1 MEHFVCAGMVIDTVL
16 EDSLSSFSVFSVER
30 VLELDV
36 EYPIVSSTLTVVEPL
51 APNGIL
57 YLND

>member
-51 APNGIL
+51 APF
-57 YLND
+57 